1 MECEIKYIGT
11 CDCLDN
17 WGIDV
22 KSARCTKRYYKVFD
36 PQIGYT
42 YKIAFCNDYLKLHIQ
57 EKFANQL
64 FYESRWCEMQIESLI
79 VRALN
84 LQAHH
89 YYLNRL
95 HPVIHN
101 VSIKLCERPS
111 TYIQVSFKT
120 CIQWYLHNRSFE
132 LWEMMTMP
140 LNDFI
145 REKKRYKKYKGL
157 CEKLQ
162 QMVRQVPKKY
172 HEDLEPLINDIL
184 LLILKIIYNETNKQQ
199 VPSALPV
206 RPNGKTR
213 QARSNSGRSK
223 GTSTLSEAS
232 QQCSE
237 V

>member
-1 MECEIKYIGT
+1 MECEIKYIGE
-11 CDCLDN
+11 CDHLENFGNEVNN
-17 WGIDV
+17 W
-22 KSARCTKRYYKVFD
+22 RCKKRYYTVFD
-36 PQIGYT
+36 PQIGHT
-42 YKIAFCNDYLKLHIQ
+42 YRIAFCNDYLKLHMQ
-57 EKFANQL
+57 EKFANEL
-64 FYESRWCEMQIESLI
+64 FYQSRRCEMQIESLI

-89 YYLNRL
+89 YYLNRG

-101 VSIKLCERPS
+101 VSIQLCERPS

-132 LWEMMTMP
+132 LWEMMTIT

-145 REKKRYKKYKGL
+145 REKQRYKKYKGL
-157 CEKLQ
+157 CQKLQ
-162 QMVRQVPKKY
+162 QMFRQVPKKY
-172 HEDLEPLINDIL
+172 GEDREPLINDIL

-213 QARSNSGRSK
+213 QARSNSGHSK
-223 GTSTLSEAS
+223 STGTLSEAS
-232 QQCSE
+232 QQCPE